1 VDHHAPL
8 YRRDYEI
15 GKEAVIVSEAVDYW
29 LAQGMPAQ
37 KLIFGVPSHGR
48 TFRLANSS
56 QTGLLSPAIGAGPQ
70 GPYTGQDGFLSL
82 YEICNYQKSGWNVVT
97 DSTGKMGPY
106 AYQGITWVSWDD
118 IDTIITKVKYAM
130 NKGLGGIM
138 FWELTLDD
146 FNGYCQMG
154 PR

>member
-1 VDHHAPL
+1 MDHHAPL

-15 GKEAVIVSEAVDYW
+15 GKEAVIISEAVDYW

-37 KLIFGVPSHGR
+37 KLIFGVPSYGR

-97 DSTGKMGPY
+97 GKYIHKINYGLLSISQVLNLSGWNVVTG
-106 AYQGITWVSWDD
+106 IV
-118 IDTIITKVKYAM
+118 
-130 NKGLGGIM
+130 
-138 FWELTLDD
+138 
-146 FNGYCQMG
+146 
-154 PR
+154 

>member
-1 VDHHAPL
+1 
-8 YRRDYEI
+8 
-15 GKEAVIVSEAVDYW
+15 
-29 LAQGMPAQ
+29 
-37 KLIFGVPSHGR
+37 
-48 TFRLANSS
+48 
-56 QTGLLSPAIGAGPQ
+56 
-70 GPYTGQDGFLSL
+70 
-82 YEICNYQKSGWNVVT
+82 
-97 DSTGKMGPY
+97 MGPY